1 MATETTTRAQT
12 TDLGRLR
19 DSIRGPVIAPDDEG
33 YDAGRAIWNGAIDR
47 RPACIARCTGVA
59 DVVAAV
65 RFARER
71 GLLVAVRSGGHG
83 VGGHA
88 LCDGG
93 LVIDLSPMKGIR
105 VDPAARTA
113 RAEAGVLWG
122 ELDRETQ
129 FHGLATVGGIVT
141 HTGIAGLTLGGGI
154 GWLMRKHGA
163 TVDNLLSVEVVT
175 AEGALLTASGEENP
189 DLFWGIR
196 GGGGN
201 FGVVTSFE
209 YRLHPVGPVVLAGP
223 IFHPLEDA
231 RDVLAFY
238 REFIATAPDELT
250 TIFELSVAPPA
261 PFLPEDV
268 HGKPIVMVGACY
280 SGAPE
285 DGIEVVRPLKEFGNP
300 IVDLLEPKLYTALQS
315 MFDPSVPHGWHRYW
329 KSVELPPLTDDA
341 IDTLVDHASA
351 QTSPKSYCIVF
362 QLGGALARAA
372 EDETAFSQRDAAYNV
387 NINAVWTEDDPEGE
401 RHVAW
406 ARDFFSAMQPHA
418 GRRVY
423 LNFLGDEGAERVRQA
438 YGDRVYERL
447 VHLKRAYDPTNFFR
461 LNQNIEP

>member
-1 MATETTTRAQT
+1 MATETTTPA
-12 TDLGRLR
+12 TDLARLR
-19 DSIRGPVIAPDDEG
+19 DSFRGPVIARDDEG
-33 YDAGRAIWNGAIDR
+33 YDAARAIWNGAIDR
-47 RPACIARCTGVA
+47 RPACVARCTGVA
-59 DVVAAV
+59 DVVAGV

-71 GLLVAVRSGGHG
+71 DLLVAVRSGGHG

-105 VDPAARTA
+105 VDPATRTA
-113 RAEAGVLWG
+113 TAEAGVLWG

-129 FHGLATVGGIVT
+129 LHGLATVGGIVT

-163 TVDNLLSVEVVT
+163 TVDNLLSVDLVT
-175 AEGALLTASGEENP
+175 AEGELLTARADENP

-209 YRLHPVGPVVLAGP
+209 YRLHPVGPIVLAGP
-223 IFHPLEDA
+223 IFHPFEDA
-231 RDVLAFY
+231 REVLAFY
-238 REFIATAPDELT
+238 REFVATVPDELT
-250 TIFELSVAPPA
+250 TIFELSVAPPL

-280 SGAPE
+280 AGAPE
-285 DGIEVVRPLKEFGNP
+285 DGIDVVRPLKEFGRP
-300 IVDLLEPKLYTALQS
+300 LVDLLEPKPYTAVQS
-315 MFDPSVPHGWHRYW
+315 MFDPLVPHGWHRYW

-341 IDTLVDHASA
+341 IDTLVEHSSA
-351 QTSPKSYCIVF
+351 PTSPKSYTIVF
-362 QLGGALARAA
+362 QLGGALGRVG
-372 EDETAFSQRDAAYNV
+372 EDETAFSQRDAAHNV
-387 NINAVWTEDDPEGE
+387 NVNAVWTEDDPDGE

-418 GRRVY
+418 GGRVY

-438 YGDRVYERL
+438 YGDRQYERL
-447 VHLKRAYDPTNFFR
+447 VELKRAYDPTNFFR